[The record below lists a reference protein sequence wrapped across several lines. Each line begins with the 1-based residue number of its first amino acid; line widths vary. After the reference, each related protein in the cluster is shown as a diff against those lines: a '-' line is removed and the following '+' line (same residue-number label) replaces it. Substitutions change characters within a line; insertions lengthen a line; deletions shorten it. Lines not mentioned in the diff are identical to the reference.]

1 MTSVRARA
9 EIAPATLADVAEIT
23 AMIRELAVYEKLL
36 HEAKASEDD
45 IRRALFDTPPAARAL
60 MARVD
65 GAVVGFA
72 LYFFTFSTFAGRQG
86 IWLEDLYVRPDWRK
100 QGIGGQLLA
109 RLAQITLERG
119 CRRLEWSVLNWNT
132 PAIDVYKAIGAVPKD
147 EWTIMRL
154 AGEGLQK
161 LAAKAVN

>member
-1 MTSVRARA
+1 MNSVRAKA
-9 EIAPATLADVAEIT
+9 QIAPATPADVAEIT
-23 AMIRELAVYEKLL
+23 TMIRELAVYEKLL

-45 IRRALFDTPPAARAL
+45 IRRALFDTPPAAHAL

-65 GAVVGFA
+65 GAVVGFS
-72 LYFFTFSTFAGRQG
+72 LYFLTFSTFVGRQG

-109 RLAQITLERG
+109 RLARITLERG

-132 PAIDVYKAIGAVPKD
+132 PSIEVYKAIGARAKD
-147 EWTIMRL
+147 EWTTMRL
-154 AGEGLQK
+154 AGEELET
-161 LAAKAVN
+161 LAAKAVR